1 MEPSRKRPTKSACR
15 EGRGTPIAST
25 ETPRALYSSVKP
37 KVSFRVSFHAGPFRE
52 IRKVAKGKLP
62 GERTREPNQRLS
74 RFERARRFR
83 VFVEA
88 HSACE
93 SGGPA
98 LRGTRAARD
107 ARDLAGR
114 AIDGRAS
121 TQPRESRAR
130 AGAARAQL
138 ATRARAPGR
147 PTGKIPHP
155 VKTTIFPGP
164 EKSDARGSLAYR
176 RVERPRG
183 VRSNLGSDVG

>member
-1 MEPSRKRPTKSACR
+1 MEPSRKRPTRKRVPRGSRNADRVDRDAKERFILGETKSFLW
-15 EGRGTPIAST
+15 GFLSHGS
-25 ETPRALYSSVKP
+25 
-37 KVSFRVSFHAGPFRE
+37 FRE
-52 IRKVAKGKLP
+52 IRKVAKGKLH

-130 AGAARAQL
+130 AGAARARL

-183 VRSNLGSDVG
+183 VRSNLGSDGG

>member
-1 MEPSRKRPTKSACR
+1 VEPSRKRPTKSACR

-37 KVSFRVSFHAGPFRE
+37 KVSFRVSFHAGPFGKSERSQ
-52 IRKVAKGKLP
+52 KGNSLGKGL
-62 GERTREPNQRLS
+62 ENRT
-74 RFERARRFR
+74 
-83 VFVEA
+83 
-88 HSACE
+88 SACRA
-93 SGGPA
+93 SNALGAFGCSSKRTQHVRSPA

-107 ARDLAGR
+107 ARDLARR

-121 TQPRESRAR
+121 TRPRESRAR
-130 AGAARAQL
+130 AGVARAEL
-138 ATRARAPGR
+138 ATRARAPGG